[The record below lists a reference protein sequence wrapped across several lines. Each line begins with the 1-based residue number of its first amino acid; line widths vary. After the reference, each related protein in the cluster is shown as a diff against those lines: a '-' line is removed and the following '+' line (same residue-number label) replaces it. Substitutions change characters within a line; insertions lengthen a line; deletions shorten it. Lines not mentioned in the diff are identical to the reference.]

1 MKTMKYL
8 SMMLF
13 MVMASVCFSA
23 CGDDDDNPVDPNE
36 INNFYIEFDVKGG
49 GLTSAE
55 LNSIKSDLA
64 SVDTY
69 LKGCE
74 TQEAIYAFKEF
85 VKGVRNIYAEEGGIA
100 TLSETLNITMTL
112 KTEDGR
118 TVTSGVVHVTNE
130 GATYTL

>member
-1 MKTMKYL
+1 MKYL

-23 CGDDDDNPVDPNE
+23 CGDDDEPVDPNE
-36 INNFYIEFDVKGG
+36 INNFYIEFDVTGG

-55 LNSIKSDLA
+55 LNSIESGLA

-69 LKGCE
+69 LEGCE
-74 TQEAIYAFKEF
+74 TQEAIYIFKET
-85 VKGVRNIYAEEGGIA
+85 VKGIRDIYAEEGGIA

-118 TVTSGVVHVTNE
+118 TVTSGVVHVTND
-130 GATYTL
+130 GATYTI